1 VFTSSAVFPARDTRT
16 DCNFHESA
24 TNLNSFLVYYF
35 IWPMVK
41 KKATKSKTM
50 SKTKIKKRAAAP
62 TRRKAVSKATSSEG
76 DEKYKAQY
84 TTRHGSHLTKTTVG
98 VSDTEA
104 DIKEEVE

>member
-1 VFTSSAVFPARDTRT
+1 
-16 DCNFHESA
+16 
-24 TNLNSFLVYYF
+24 
-35 IWPMVK
+35 MVK
-41 KKATKSKTM
+41 KKATKSKTK
-50 SKTKIKKRAAAP
+50 SKTKTKKRAAAP
-62 TRRKAVSKATSSEG
+62 TRRKVVSGAKGSNS

>member
-1 VFTSSAVFPARDTRT
+1 
-16 DCNFHESA
+16 
-24 TNLNSFLVYYF
+24 
-35 IWPMVK
+35 MVK
-41 KKATKSKTM
+41 KKATM
-50 SKTKIKKRAAAP
+50 SKTKSKTKTKKRAAAL
-62 TRRKAVSKATSSEG
+62 TRQKAVSRATGSNN

>member
-1 VFTSSAVFPARDTRT
+1 
-16 DCNFHESA
+16 
-24 TNLNSFLVYYF
+24 
-35 IWPMVK
+35 MVK
-41 KKATKSKTM
+41 KKATKSKTK
-50 SKTKIKKRAAAP
+50 SKTKTKKRAAAP
-62 TRRKAVSKATSSEG
+62 TRRKAVSRATGSKG

>member
-1 VFTSSAVFPARDTRT
+1 
-16 DCNFHESA
+16 
-24 TNLNSFLVYYF
+24 
-35 IWPMVK
+35 MVK
-41 KKATKSKTM
+41 KKATKSKTK
-50 SKTKIKKRAAAP
+50 SKTKTKKRAAAP
-62 TRRKAVSKATSSEG
+62 TRRKVVSGSTGSNS

>member
-1 VFTSSAVFPARDTRT
+1 
-16 DCNFHESA
+16 
-24 TNLNSFLVYYF
+24 
-35 IWPMVK
+35 MVK
-41 KKATKSKTM
+41 KKVTKSKAK
-50 SKTKIKKRAAAP
+50 SKTKTKKRAAPA
-62 TRRKAVSKATSSEG
+62 RRKAASRATSSNS

>member
-1 VFTSSAVFPARDTRT
+1 
-16 DCNFHESA
+16 
-24 TNLNSFLVYYF
+24 
-35 IWPMVK
+35 MVK
-41 KKATKSKTM
+41 KKPTKSKTK
-50 SKTKIKKRAAAP
+50 SKIKTKKRAAPA
-62 TRRKAVSKATSSEG
+62 RRRALSRDTSSNS

>member
-1 VFTSSAVFPARDTRT
+1 MIIALTAAIQTM
-16 DCNFHESA
+16 A
-24 TNLNSFLVYYF
+24 
-35 IWPMVK
+35 
-41 KKATKSKTM
+41 KSK
-50 SKTKIKKRAAAP
+50 SK
-62 TRRKAVSKATSSEG
+62 S

>member
-1 VFTSSAVFPARDTRT
+1 
-16 DCNFHESA
+16 
-24 TNLNSFLVYYF
+24 
-35 IWPMVK
+35 MVK
-41 KKATKSKTM
+41 KKATKSKAKSK
-50 SKTKIKKRAAAP
+50 SKTKKRAAAP
-62 TRRKAVSKATSSEG
+62 TRRKTVSATSKD

>member
-1 VFTSSAVFPARDTRT
+1 
-16 DCNFHESA
+16 
-24 TNLNSFLVYYF
+24 
-35 IWPMVK
+35 MVK
-41 KKATKSKTM
+41 KKPTKSKTK
-50 SKTKIKKRAAAP
+50 SKIKTKKRAAPA
-62 TRRKAVSKATSSEG
+62 RRRALSRGTSSNS

>member
-1 VFTSSAVFPARDTRT
+1 
-16 DCNFHESA
+16 
-24 TNLNSFLVYYF
+24 
-35 IWPMVK
+35 MVK
-41 KKATKSKTM
+41 KKVTKSKA
-50 SKTKIKKRAAAP
+50 KTKKRAAPA
-62 TRRKAVSKATSSEG
+62 RRKALSRGTSSNT

>member
-1 VFTSSAVFPARDTRT
+1 
-16 DCNFHESA
+16 
-24 TNLNSFLVYYF
+24 
-35 IWPMVK
+35 MVK
-41 KKATKSKTM
+41 KKPTKSKAK
-50 SKTKIKKRAAAP
+50 SKIKTKKRAAPA
-62 TRRKAVSKATSSEG
+62 RRRALSRGTSSNS

>member
-1 VFTSSAVFPARDTRT
+1 
-16 DCNFHESA
+16 
-24 TNLNSFLVYYF
+24 
-35 IWPMVK
+35 MVK
-41 KKATKSKTM
+41 KKATKSK
-50 SKTKIKKRAAAP
+50 SKSKAKTKKRAAPARP
-62 TRRKAVSKATSSEG
+62 TGSKS

>member
-1 VFTSSAVFPARDTRT
+1 
-16 DCNFHESA
+16 
-24 TNLNSFLVYYF
+24 
-35 IWPMVK
+35 MVK
-41 KKATKSKTM
+41 KKATKSKAKI
-50 SKTKIKKRAAAP
+50 KTKTKKRAATAS
-62 TRRKAVSKATSSEG
+62 RKVASRSTSSHS

>member
-1 VFTSSAVFPARDTRT
+1 MTS
-16 DCNFHESA
+16 
-24 TNLNSFLVYYF
+24 LNSFYYIITF
-35 IWPMVK
+35 GQMVK
-41 KKATKSKTM
+41 KKATKSKTK
-50 SKTKIKKRAAAP
+50 SKSKKRAAP
-62 TRRKAVSKATSSEG
+62 TRQKAVPRATGSNS

>member
-1 VFTSSAVFPARDTRT
+1 
-16 DCNFHESA
+16 
-24 TNLNSFLVYYF
+24 
-35 IWPMVK
+35 MVK
-41 KKATKSKTM
+41 KKATKSKAKSK
-50 SKTKIKKRAAAP
+50 SKTKKRAVP
-62 TRRKAVSKATSSEG
+62 TRRKAVSRATRSNS